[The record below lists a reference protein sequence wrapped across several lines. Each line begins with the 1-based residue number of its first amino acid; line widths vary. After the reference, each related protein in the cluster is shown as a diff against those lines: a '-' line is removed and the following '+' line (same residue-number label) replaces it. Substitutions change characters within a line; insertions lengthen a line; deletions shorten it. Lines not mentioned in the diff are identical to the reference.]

1 MEQAMFDDPIC
12 ILLLCCFCWPG
23 SERYRQ
29 AAALSGQQATLG
41 FSLSPLFARRM
52 TECLL
57 VPLWNERARCC
68 TVNAFL
74 RDNRFQL
81 GVLLSR
87 GVSMEDTEVKRH
99 GLPQEHCVCHYL
111 SGMPLSPLRYFGQNR
126 KGGSGVDI
134 VGGALCRNKQVMS
147 SAFKCSIFLW
157 IKFIRY
163 KTMRGAVPVG
173 KCSLTG
179 QLSTC
184 RVALPPFLVNRTRWY
199 LPSFTAVVVSFT
211 LMSTVPMLN
220 VTPTLPCSWKRHKE
234 ELRVDSHRYNSRVTW
249 NASFLLMSG
258 GGGMKIWTAT
268 VPTFHL
274 LLCSNS
280 LITQ

>member
-1 MEQAMFDDPIC
+1 MEQALFDDPIC
-12 ILLLCCFCWPG
+12 ILLLRCFCWPG

-52 TECLL
+52 AECLS
-57 VPLWNERARCC
+57 VPLWNELARCC
-68 TVNAFL
+68 TVNAIL
-74 RDNRFQL
+74 RDNRLQL
-81 GVLLSR
+81 GVLLSC
-87 GVSMEDTEVKRH
+87 GASIEDTEVKRH

-111 SGMPLSPLRYFGQNR
+111 VACLLVLWDILVRR
-126 KGGSGVDI
+126 KGNVTW
-134 VGGALCRNKQVMS
+134 
-147 SAFKCSIFLW
+147 LW
-157 IKFIRY
+157 ILGVVPFAYTNRWCPVLLKVVFYSGLNSSDTR
-163 KTMRGAVPVG
+163 TRRAVPVG

-199 LPSFTAVVVSFT
+199 LPSFIAVVVSFT

-234 ELRVDSHRYNSRVTW
+234 ELRADSRRYNSWVTW
-249 NASFLLMSG
+249 NASFLLIPRGKKWNLNSYC
-258 GGGMKIWTAT
+258 AN
-268 VPTFHL
+268 VPP
-274 LLCSNS
+274 
-280 LITQ
+280 IVVQ